1 MSANLSNLTVLLA
14 DDHALVRRG
23 FALLLQ
29 SAGAQTPLEAASG
42 EEALRLYGEHN
53 PDLLVMDVSMPG
65 MGGLTALERLM
76 AWHPQARVLMLSAHV
91 DPITPLR
98 ALRLGAT
105 GYIAKQCEPET
116 FLAAAGQV
124 AAGKRTIDPS
134 LAPALALAQ
143 LGDGGHPAETL
154 TDREYAVFLQ
164 LAQGR
169 SVQQVAADLHLSSST
184 VGTHLYHIKQKLQV
198 SNGAE
203 MALLA
208 VRNGLIEALGK
219 SSSVTR

>member
-1 MSANLSNLTVLLA
+1 MNDRLNQCTVLLA

-29 SAGAQTPLEAASG
+29 SAGAQQPLEAVSG
-42 EEALRLYGEHN
+42 EEALRLYGEHQ

-76 AWHPQARVLMLSAHV
+76 AWHPQAKVLMLSAHV
-91 DPITPLR
+91 DTVTPLR

-105 GYIAKQCEPET
+105 GYIAKHCEPEA
-116 FLAAAGQV
+116 FLSAARQV
-124 AAGKRTIDPS
+124 LDGRRTLDPS
-134 LAPALALAQ
+134 LAPALAMAQ
-143 LGDGGHPAETL
+143 LGEGGHPAETL

-164 LAQGR
+164 LARGR
-169 SVQQVAADLHLSSST
+169 SVQQVAGDLHLSSST
-184 VGTHLYHIKQKLQV
+184 VGTHLYHIKQKLQID
-198 SNGAE
+198 NGAE

-208 VRNGLIEALGK
+208 VRCGLIEA
-219 SSSVTR
+219 

>member
-1 MSANLSNLTVLLA
+1 MTSHLHGITVLLA
-14 DDHALVRRG
+14 DDHSLVRRG
-23 FALLLQ
+23 FSLLLQ
-29 SAGAQTPLEAASG
+29 SAGTCVPLEASSG
-42 EEALRLYGEHN
+42 EEALRLYSAHS
-53 PDLLVMDVSMPG
+53 PALLVMDVSMPG

-76 AWHPQARVLMLSAHV
+76 TWHPQARVLMLSAHV
-91 DPITPLR
+91 DPVTPLR

-105 GYIAKQCEPET
+105 GYMSKQCEPEA
-116 FLAAAGQV
+116 FLTAADQV
-124 AAGKRTIDPS
+124 AAGKRTIDPA

-143 LGDGGHPAETL
+143 LGDGGHPAESL

-169 SVQQVAADLHLSSST
+169 SVQQVADDLHLSSST
-184 VGTHLYHIKQKLQV
+184 VGTHLYHIKQKLQI

-208 VRNGLIEALGK
+208 VRNGLIEA
-219 SSSVTR
+219 

>member
-1 MSANLSNLTVLLA
+1 MNDRLNQCTVLLA

-29 SAGAQTPLEAASG
+29 SAGAQQPLEAASG
-42 EEALRLYGEHN
+42 EEALRLYGERQ

-76 AWHPQARVLMLSAHV
+76 AWHPQAKVLMLSAHV
-91 DPITPLR
+91 DTVTPLR

-105 GYIAKQCEPET
+105 GYIAKHCEPEA
-116 FLAAAGQV
+116 FLTAARQV
-124 AAGKRTIDPS
+124 LDGKRTLDPS
-134 LAPALALAQ
+134 LAPALAMAQ
-143 LGDGGHPAETL
+143 LGEGGHPAEAL

-164 LAQGR
+164 LARGR
-169 SVQQVAADLHLSSST
+169 SVQQVADDLHLSSST
-184 VGTHLYHIKQKLQV
+184 VGTHLYHIKQKLQID
-198 SNGAE
+198 NGAE

-208 VRNGLIEALGK
+208 VRCGLIEA
-219 SSSVTR
+219 

>member
-1 MSANLSNLTVLLA
+1 MNDRLNQCTVLLA

-29 SAGAQTPLEAASG
+29 SAGAKQPLEAASG
-42 EEALRLYGEHN
+42 EEALRLYGERQ

-76 AWHPQARVLMLSAHV
+76 AWHPQAKVLMLSAHV
-91 DPITPLR
+91 DTVTPLR

-105 GYIAKQCEPET
+105 GYIAKHCEPEA
-116 FLAAAGQV
+116 FLTAARQV
-124 AAGKRTIDPS
+124 LDGKRTLDPS
-134 LAPALALAQ
+134 LAPALAMAQ
-143 LGDGGHPAETL
+143 LGEGGHPAEAL

-164 LAQGR
+164 LARGR
-169 SVQQVAADLHLSSST
+169 SVQQVADDLHLSSST
-184 VGTHLYHIKQKLQV
+184 VGTHLYHIKQKLQID
-198 SNGAE
+198 NGAE

-208 VRNGLIEALGK
+208 VRCGLIEA
-219 SSSVTR
+219 

>member
-1 MSANLSNLTVLLA
+1 MNDRLNQCTVLLA

-29 SAGAQTPLEAASG
+29 SAGAQQPLEAASG
-42 EEALRLYGEHN
+42 EEALRLYGEHQ

-76 AWHPQARVLMLSAHV
+76 AWHPQAKVLMLSAHV
-91 DPITPLR
+91 DTVTPLR

-105 GYIAKQCEPET
+105 GYIAKHCEPEA
-116 FLAAAGQV
+116 FLTAARQV
-124 AAGKRTIDPS
+124 LDGKRTLDPS
-134 LAPALALAQ
+134 LAPALAMAQ
-143 LGDGGHPAETL
+143 LGEGGHPAEAL

-164 LAQGR
+164 LARGR
-169 SVQQVAADLHLSSST
+169 SVQQVADDLHLSSST
-184 VGTHLYHIKQKLQV
+184 VGTHLYHIKQKLQID
-198 SNGAE
+198 NGAE

-208 VRNGLIEALGK
+208 VRCGLIEA
-219 SSSVTR
+219 